1 MTDVF
6 YGFLLATPTMCLISA
21 VLSDIFPRT
30 KLWLIP
36 FVVDA
41 ALFIFL
47 GAFVELRK

>member
-1 MTDVF
+1 MTNLV
-6 YGFLLATPTMCLISA
+6 YGFLLSTPTMCLISTILA
-21 VLSDIFPRT
+21 DNFPRT

-47 GAFVELRK
+47 GVFVELRK